1 MNFQLRTTEQH
12 CVEIWVTFW
21 RWLTLICN
29 KINTDSYL
37 FLWNFIPFVHSG
49 HFQNMF
55 HFLHCPMPSTCPPP
69 LSTHSWHRRLMS
81 FTARRMV
88 PGFCRNTSTSCS
100 ILCCKSCRLRGGVTN
115 TLSFRYPQRKKSH
128 GVRSGDLGGH
138 STGWLIAI
146 TRSLKSSLRRSRTA
160 MRQWAGAP
168 SWAHQT

>member
-1 MNFQLRTTEQH
+1 MLSDDTSFMNFQLCTTEQH

-21 RWLTLICN
+21 RWLTRIYN
-29 KINTDSYL
+29 KINTDSYH
-37 FLWNFIPFVHSG
+37 FLWKFIPFVHSG

-69 LSTHSWHRRLMS
+69 LSTHSWHRRFMS

-115 TLSFRYPQRKKSH
+115 TLSFRYPQWLGLSSNDWRRGCTPDSSIGK
-128 GVRSGDLGGH
+128 GDSG
-138 STGWLIAI
+138 AV
-146 TRSLKSSLRRSRTA
+146 SS
-160 MRQWAGAP
+160 WGAYL
-168 SWAHQT
+168 